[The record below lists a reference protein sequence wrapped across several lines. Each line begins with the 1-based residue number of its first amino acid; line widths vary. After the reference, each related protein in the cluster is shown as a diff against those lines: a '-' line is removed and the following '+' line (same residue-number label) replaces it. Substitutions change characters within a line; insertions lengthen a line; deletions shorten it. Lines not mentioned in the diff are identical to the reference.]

1 MRIADLAVKRPV
13 MMTVIVLV
21 FVLFGYLGFK
31 NLSLNLMPDVS
42 LPYVTVQTIY
52 PGAGPSEIETLITK
66 KIEDAIATIEGIDN
80 ITSYSLDGV
89 SLVLIEFALDKN
101 VDVANQET
109 KDKID
114 QILNSLPSDAKLPIV
129 SKIDFRAAPVA
140 DLVLSGDFTSIEL
153 YEFADKIVKNQLSQI
168 KGVANVSLAGG
179 QERNIQVRLSDR
191 VIYENMISLPALM
204 GSIAQQNIDL
214 PAGTFNIGNQ
224 EYSVRVEGQ
233 FDSISTISETHISSP
248 FGLKKI
254 REIAQVADAGKK
266 IKQRSIY
273 FDVANN
279 QSYANTVRIG
289 LVKSPDGNIVDVVD
303 KVKEELPLIQKQLPS
318 GTKLEIINEDA
329 TFVKS
334 SVDDTLS
341 NIYLGVLLTAL
352 ILFIFLHDWRST
364 LIAAVT
370 MPSSIISSFMFF
382 DWVGIDLNMMSL
394 LGLSVTIGV
403 LVANSVVIIEN
414 VFRYKEMGLSTFD
427 ATVKGTNEVF
437 IAVLASTLTNLVV
450 FVPLA
455 SLDSIVGQFLRNLAL
470 AASFATLFSLIY
482 SFILTPMLTNLLI
495 SDKPKKKN
503 AFDKVMDKFDSFYIN
518 IFEKTIKVV
527 IKNKVTSFITLL
539 GTVILFVIVMVV
551 FGSKLGFEFRPA
563 FDQGLVSII
572 VELPVG
578 YNLEA
583 TTDVVSE
590 IKDKL
595 KHHPE
600 VEKIVAEVGKSSNI
614 DIGSNLA
621 AVSVYLCDSKKRD
634 KSMDDLAALFTK
646 DLANLKNAKI
656 SVAAGAAE
664 ESGAMIE
671 LYIIGHNKNIVQKL
685 ANESFEKLRSI
696 PGLINFDISTR
707 TGKPE
712 ISIYP
717 KRDKLAEVGL
727 SVSELAITL
736 RTAVEGMA
744 QTKFKEDGE
753 EYDITILM
761 DKNFVDSPEKIKDL
775 PVVTRSGVFK
785 LSDLADIKFTAGPTK
800 ILHKD
805 KYLTIRLTGAN
816 APGVP
821 LGDITS
827 EIDKRMAEL
836 NFPEGYSYAWGGS
849 AKIFQQMMMDLAFAF
864 ALGILLTY
872 LLLAAMLESFIQPVY
887 IMMTIPLG
895 LIGVVLIAYFTNT
908 DMSITA
914 LMGVILLTGI
924 VVNNAILIL
933 DFTNQLVRDEG
944 KHIKDALV
952 FATISKLKPILMSN
966 AALALGMLPL
976 ALGMGDAG
984 VEIRQPLGIVS
995 IGGIIASTILT
1006 LYIIPAFYLLLHKE
1020 KKTA

>member
-21 FVLFGYLGFK
+21 FVLFGYLGFR

-114 QILNSLPSDAKLPIV
+114 QILNTLPKDAKLPIV
-129 SKIDFRAAPVA
+129 SKVDFRATPVA
-140 DLVLSGDFTSIEL
+140 DLVLSGDFSSIEL

-179 QERNIQVRLSDR
+179 QERDIQVRLSDR

-233 FDSISTISETHISSP
+233 FDSLSTISESYISSP

-254 REIAQVADAGKK
+254 REIAQVADSGKK
-266 IKQRSIY
+266 VKQRSIY

-289 LVKSPDGNIVDVVD
+289 VIKTPDGNIVDVVD
-303 KVKEELPLIQKQLPS
+303 KVKEELPLIQKQLPA
-318 GTKLEIINEDA
+318 GTKLEIINEKA

-334 SVDDTLS
+334 AVNDTLS

-382 DWVGIDLNMMSL
+382 DWVGIDLNLMSL

-437 IAVLASTLTNLVV
+437 VAVLASTLTNLVV

-455 SLDSIVGQFLRNLAL
+455 NLDSIVGQFLRNLAL
-470 AASFATLFSLIY
+470 SATFATLFSLIY

-503 AFDKVMDKFDSFYIN
+503 FFDIFMEKIDSIYTNFFDK
-518 IFEKTIKVV
+518 TLQVV
-527 IKNKVTSFITLL
+527 IKNKATALFTLL
-539 GTVILFVIVMVV
+539 GTVVLFILVIVI

-563 FDQGLVSII
+563 FDQGLISITA
-572 VELPVG
+572 ELPVG
-578 YNLEA
+578 YNLES
-583 TTDVVSE
+583 TTEVVSE
-590 IKDKL
+590 IKEKL

-600 VEKIVAEVGKSSNI
+600 VVKVVADVGKSSNI
-614 DIGSNLA
+614 DIGTNLA
-621 AVSVYLCDSKKRD
+621 AVSVYLTDKKDRD
-634 KSMDDLAALFTK
+634 KTMNDLTAEFTK
-646 DLANLKNAKI
+646 DLAKIKNAKI
-656 SVAAGAAE
+656 SVIAGASGE
-664 ESGAMIE
+664 EGSAIE
-671 LYIIGHNKNIVQKL
+671 LYIIGRNKKIVQKL

-712 ISIYP
+712 ISVYP
-717 KRDKLAEVGL
+717 KRDRLAEVGL

-744 QTKFKEDGE
+744 QTKFKESGE
-753 EYDITILM
+753 EYDITIVM
-761 DKNFVDSPEKIKDL
+761 DQNFVDSPEKIREL
-775 PVVTRSGVFK
+775 PIVTRSGVFK
-785 LSDLADIKFTAGPTK
+785 LSDLADVKFTAGPTK

-821 LGDITS
+821 LGDVTK

-836 NFPEGYSYAWGGS
+836 NFPEGYSYVWGGS
-849 AKIFQQMMMDLAFAF
+849 AKLFQQMMMDLAFAF

-887 IMMTIPLG
+887 IMMTVPLG

-908 DMSITA
+908 AMSITA

-933 DFTNQLVRDEG
+933 DFTNQLVREQG
-944 KHIKDALV
+944 KHIKEALT
-952 FATISKLKPILMSN
+952 FATVSKLKPILMSN

-995 IGGIIASTILT
+995 IGGIIASTLLT
-1006 LYIIPAFYLLLHKE
+1006 LYVIPAFYLLLHKE